1 MMESTRSYAEVGYNS
16 RELAQ
21 AIAPEEL
28 SPALWSTLPTE
39 LLERVLAFLP
49 FPNLFRLR
57 SVCRRWNAL
66 PHCSYFRQIR
76 ASAPRQWGACLPVLF
91 CKDASIDTED
101 EGWNSDSWSA
111 YDTASNEWLRL
122 PPLTC
127 LDARHPKYL
136 VVGSGG
142 LLCIGDFDSTEN
154 LVVCNPV
161 TRCFRELSPTL
172 GEWAEPDLTAMAI
185 DKHTGS
191 YRLVLAGNR
200 SFSPDES
207 GYRTTEVY
215 NSTTRAWAIAGNIPA
230 NLELHS
236 QEGALCSNVLYCLA
250 RDPKQGSWNTL
261 TAYDLVSGKWTI
273 VSQSIPHGSRTP
285 HVIGSHGR
293 ILVVA
298 ECYDMVGDSECV
310 ILFELDL
317 MTKKW
322 RELSQLPNELYVGI
336 GKRVIACTV
345 DGDYICVTG
354 CSASRW
360 YSAMYRSS
368 QNRWHQVPAF
378 PVDESKGRDLCELL
392 LSSSPFRPSLE
403 PV

>member
-1 MMESTRSYAEVGYNS
+1 MMESTHSIGYKS
-16 RELAQ
+16 RDVAQ
-21 AIAPEEL
+21 ATTTAEEL
-28 SPALWSTLPTE
+28 SPSLWSSLPTE
-39 LLERVLAFLP
+39 LLERVLAYLP

-57 SVCRRWNAL
+57 SVCRRWNSL
-66 PHCSYFRQIR
+66 PHCAYFRQIR
-76 ASAPRQWGACLPVLF
+76 AAAPNQWGACLPVLF
-91 CKDASIDTED
+91 CKDATIDMED
-101 EGWNSDSWSA
+101 EGWNADLWSA
-111 YDTASNEWLRL
+111 FDTASSRWLRL

-161 TRCFRELSPTL
+161 TRSFRELPPTL

-185 DKHTGS
+185 DKHTGG
-191 YRLVLAGNR
+191 YRLVLSGNR
-200 SFSPDES
+200 SFDSNEL

-215 NSTTRAWAIAGNIPA
+215 NSATKSWSIAGNIPA

-236 QEGALCSNVLYCLA
+236 QEGALCNNALYCLA
-250 RDPKQGSWNTL
+250 RDPRQGVWNTL
-261 TAYDLVSGKWTI
+261 TSFDLAAGKWAI
-273 VSQSIPHGSRTP
+273 VSQNIPHGSRTP
-285 HVIGSHGR
+285 HVIASHDR

-298 ECYDMVGDSECV
+298 ERCDPDANCDCV

-317 MTKKW
+317 VPKKW
-322 RELSQLPNELYVGI
+322 REVSRLPNELYLAI

-345 DGDYICVTG
+345 DGDFICVTG
-354 CSASRW
+354 CSSSRW
-360 YSAMYRSS
+360 YSAMYASS
-368 QNRWHQVPAF
+368 HNKWQHVPPF
-378 PVDESKGRDLCELL
+378 PVDESKPRSELCELL

-403 PV
+403 LV